1 MAVASPVRIPS
12 PDRREQI
19 LDVAMELFARLGFRG
34 TTTRRIAEDARV
46 NEAIIF
52 RHFPTK
58 EDLYWAIIDRKCRT
72 AGRTRMVRDHLR
84 GGGTDREVFIR
95 IAEGILNSSEQDT
108 NMTRL
113 LLYTALENH
122 ELSHRFFKLHVAER
136 YERLA
141 DYIRQRISDGTFRDV
156 NPLLAARGFLGMLVY
171 HNWIDELFGGSKYQK
186 FSSRETAETIVDIWL
201 QGMVTRSNA
210 KHRTRQPKQTSRA
223 TNSRNGASHSS
234 RPRRQKKIA
243 ATGAIQ

>member
-1 MAVASPVRIPS
+1 
-12 PDRREQI
+12 
-19 LDVAMELFARLGFRG
+19 MELFARLGFRG
-34 TTTRRIAEDARV
+34 TTTRRIAEEARV

-58 EDLYWAIIDRKCRT
+58 GDLYWAIIDRKCRT
-72 AGRTRMVRDHLR
+72 AGRTRMIRDHLR
-84 GGGTDREVFIR
+84 EGGTDREVFIR
-95 IAEGILNSSEQDT
+95 IAEGILNGGEQDT

-141 DYIRQRISDGTFRDV
+141 DYIRERIADGSFRNV

-171 HNWIDELFGGSKYQK
+171 HNWIDELFGGGKYQK
-186 FSSRETAETIVDIWL
+186 FSTREAAETIVDIWL
-201 QGMVTRSNA
+201 QGMVTRTSG
-210 KHRTRQPKQTSRA
+210 KQRTRHPRQSSAGANARNGSHVGSRA
-223 TNSRNGASHSS
+223 G
-234 RPRRQKKIA
+234 RQKKIA
-243 ATGAIQ
+243 TGAIQ